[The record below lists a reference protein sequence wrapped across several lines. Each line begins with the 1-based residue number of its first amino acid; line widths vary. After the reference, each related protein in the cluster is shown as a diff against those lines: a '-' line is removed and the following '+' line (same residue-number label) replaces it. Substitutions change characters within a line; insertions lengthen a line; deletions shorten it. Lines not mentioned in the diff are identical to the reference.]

1 LAEVVLITTDDLEPA
16 VRLRAAFEEDGLRVE
31 LLAPGETVADALGEP
46 LLLVITGGLRE
57 RRARQLIA
65 QARERGRVPII
76 GLTEPTEPSG
86 RDVCRQLGISDCFA
100 KPIDAEEV
108 ALVGRRLV
116 QREELREI
124 TGIVGDTEEMEGVLE
139 RVVQIAPVNSTVLVL
154 GESGTGKELVAR
166 GIHALSP
173 RRHRPFIAVNV
184 AALPE
189 TLLESELFG
198 HEKGAFTG
206 AAALRKGFFE
216 LANGGSIFL
225 DEIGEMPLSTQTKL
239 LRVLEEREFRRV
251 GGEELLRVDVRVI
264 AATNRDLR
272 QQVAHGEFRRDLY
285 HRLNVLRIDLPALR
299 ERQADIPRLIERFI
313 REFSAQHERP
323 FVGIDPEAVRLLVEY
338 DWPGNVRELRNLVE
352 SMVVLAPG
360 RVIRP
365 EDIPA
370 EVRFHTRG
378 GSRSLMPVPMPMV
391 RQGPPPR
398 TDHEGN
404 GAVEPGG
411 PPPEL
416 EFIFRTLFDMRMDLD
431 DLRREFEI
439 YRQRQREPVALPG
452 IGGAAGPIV
461 GGVYPPAALAWAPP
475 PPEPEPAEERGVV
488 VFRPGM
494 TMEQMEREAI
504 GAALREAR
512 GNRRRAAEMLG
523 IGERTLYR
531 KLKEYQLEA

>member
-1 LAEVVLITTDDLEPA
+1 LADVVLITTDDLEPA
-16 VRLRAAFEEDGLRVE
+16 VRLRGAFEQDGLRVE
-31 LLAPGETVADALGEP
+31 LLAPGESMADALGEP
-46 LLLVITGGLRE
+46 ILLVITGGLRE
-57 RRARQLIA
+57 RRARSMIK
-65 QARERGRVPII
+65 QARERGRLPII
-76 GLTEPTEPSG
+76 GLVEPTEPSS
-86 RDVCRQLGISDCFA
+86 REVCRELGISDCFA
-100 KPIDAEEV
+100 KPVDADEV

-116 QREELREI
+116 QREELREL
-124 TGIVGDTEEMEGVLE
+124 TGIVGETEEMEQVLE
-139 RVVQIAPVNSTVLVL
+139 RVVQIAPVNSTVLIL

-166 GIHALSP
+166 GLHALSP

-216 LANGGSIFL
+216 LANNGTIFL
-225 DEIGEMPLSTQTKL
+225 DEIGEMPASTQTKL

-251 GGEELLRVDVRVI
+251 GGEEVLRVDVRVL
-264 AATNRDLR
+264 AATNQDLR
-272 QQVAHGEFRRDLY
+272 EEVLTGGFRRDLY
-285 HRLNVLRIDLPALR
+285 HRLNVLRIDLPPLR
-299 ERQADIPRLIERFI
+299 ERRADIPRLIDRFI
-313 REFSAQHERP
+313 REFSTEHDRP
-323 FVGIDPEAVRLLVEY
+323 FMGIDPEAVRVLVEY
-338 DWPGNVRELRNLVE
+338 DWPGNVRELRNLIE

-365 EDIPA
+365 EDIPP
-370 EVRFHTRG
+370 EVRFSRG
-378 GSRSLMPVPMPMV
+378 GGRTLMPVPMPV
-391 RQGPPPR
+391 VHQGKP
-398 TDHEGN
+398 ENGN
-404 GAVEPGG
+404 GG

-416 EFIFRTLFDMRMDLD
+416 EFIFRTMFDMRMDLD

-439 YRQRQREPVALPG
+439 YKQRQREPVQLS
-452 IGGAAGPIV
+452 
-461 GGVYPPAALAWAPP
+461 GGVAVGAPYPAPTLAWAPP
-475 PPEPEPAEERGVV
+475 PAPEPEPPEERGVV

-494 TMEQMEREAI
+494 TMQDLERQAI
-504 GAALREAR
+504 GAALKEAR

>member
-1 LAEVVLITTDDLEPA
+1 MAEAVLITTDDLEPA
-16 VRLRAAFEEDGLRVE
+16 VRLRAALEPHGLRVE
-31 LLAPGETVADALGEP
+31 LLAPGETLADALGEP

-57 RRARQLIA
+57 RRAAGLIA

-76 GLTEPTEPSG
+76 GLTEPTEPTG
-86 RDVCRQLGISDCFA
+86 REVCRQLGISECVA

-108 ALVGRRLV
+108 ALVGRRQV
-116 QREELREI
+116 QREELREL
-124 TGIVGDTEEMEGVLE
+124 TGIVGDTEEMEQVLE
-139 RVVQIAPVNSTVLVL
+139 RVVQIAPVNSTVLIL

-216 LANGGSIFL
+216 LAHGGSIFL

-272 QQVAHGEFRRDLY
+272 DQVQRGEFRRDLY

-299 ERQADIPRLIERFI
+299 ERQPDIPRLIERFI

-323 FVGIDPEAVRLLVEY
+323 FMGIDPEAVRLLMDY

-378 GSRSLMPVPMPMV
+378 GSRSLMPVPVPVV
-391 RQGPPPR
+391 RQGPPPG
-398 TDHEGN
+398 EN
-404 GAVEPGG
+404 GHGEVTG

-416 EFIFRTLFDMRMDLD
+416 EFIFRTMFDLRMDLD

-439 YRQRQREPVALPG
+439 YRQRHREPVALPV
-452 IGGAAGPIV
+452 V
-461 GGVYPPAALAWAPP
+461 GGPLVGGYPPPALAWAPP
-475 PPEPEPAEERGVV
+475 PPAEPEPAEERGVV

-494 TMEQMEREAI
+494 TMEEMERQAI

>member
-1 LAEVVLITTDDLEPA
+1 LADVVLITTDDLEPA
-16 VRLRAAFEEDGLRVE
+16 VRLRGAFEQAGMRVE
-31 LLAPGETVADALGEP
+31 LLAAGESVADALGEP
-46 LLLVITGGLRE
+46 ILLVITGGLRE
-57 RRARQLIA
+57 RRARQMVA
-65 QARERGRVPII
+65 QAKERGRVPVI

-86 RDVCRQLGISDCFA
+86 REVCRQLGISECFG
-100 KPIDAEEV
+100 KPVDPEEV
-108 ALVGRRLV
+108 AMIGRRLI

-124 TGIVGDTEEMEGVLE
+124 TGIVGETEEMEGVLE
-139 RVVQIAPVNSTVLVL
+139 RIVQIAPVNSTVLIL

-184 AALPE
+184 AALTE

-206 AAALRKGFFE
+206 ASSLRKGFFE
-216 LANGGSIFL
+216 LANGGTIFL

-251 GGEELLRVDVRVI
+251 GGEDVLRVDVRVL

-272 QQVAHGEFRRDLY
+272 EQVPTGQFRRDLY

-299 ERQADIPRLIERFI
+299 ERRADIPRLIDRFI
-313 REFSAQHERP
+313 REFSAEHERP
-323 FVGIDPEAVRLLVEY
+323 FMGIDPEAVRVLVEY
-338 DWPGNVRELRNLVE
+338 DWPGNVRELRNLIE

-370 EVRFHTRG
+370 EVRFSRGTRA
-378 GSRSLMPVPMPMV
+378 LMPVPMP
-391 RQGPPPR
+391 RQPGVQTTPNVPVPASA
-398 TDHEGN
+398 N
-404 GAVEPGG
+404 GG

-439 YRQRQREPVALPG
+439 YKSRHHEPVPIPG
-452 IGGAAGPIV
+452 YAIGGAT
-461 GGVYPPAALAWAPP
+461 PAAIGWAPP
-475 PPEPEPAEERGVV
+475 APPEPEPPEERGVV

-494 TMEQMEREAI
+494 TMQDLEREAI

-531 KLKEYQLEA
+531 KLKEYHLEA

>member
-1 LAEVVLITTDDLEPA
+1 MAEVVLITTDDLEPA
-16 VRLRAAFEEDGLRVE
+16 VRLRAAFEGHGLRVE
-31 LLAPGETVADALGEP
+31 LLAPGESVADALNEP

-76 GLTEPTEPSG
+76 GLTEATEPSG
-86 RDVCRQLGISDCFA
+86 REVCRQLGISDCFA
-100 KPIDAEEV
+100 KPIDADEV

-124 TGIVGDTEEMEGVLE
+124 TGIVGDTEEMEQVLE
-139 RVVQIAPVNSTVLVL
+139 RVVQIAPVNSTVLIL

-206 AAALRKGFFE
+206 AASLRKGFFE
-216 LANGGSIFL
+216 LANGGTIFL
-225 DEIGEMPLSTQTKL
+225 DEIGEMPLTTQTKL

-251 GGEELLRVDVRVI
+251 GGEDVLRVDVRVL
-264 AATNRDLR
+264 AATNREPR
-272 QQVAHGEFRRDLY
+272 EQVARGEFRRDLY

-299 ERQADIPRLIERFI
+299 ERRADVPRLIERFI

-323 FVGIDPEAVRLLVEY
+323 FMGIDPEAVRLLTEY

-370 EVRFHTRG
+370 DVRFHTRS
-378 GSRSLMPVPMPMV
+378 SRALAPVLPTVHQGRP
-391 RQGPPPR
+391 RQ
-398 TDHEGN
+398 EN
-404 GAVEPGG
+404 GAADPTG

-452 IGGAAGPIV
+452 VAGAPLVAG
-461 GGVYPPAALAWAPP
+461 YPPALAWTPPP
-475 PPEPEPAEERGVV
+475 PPEPEPPEERGVI

-494 TMEQMEREAI
+494 TMQDMEREAI
-504 GAALREAR
+504 SAALREAR

>member
-1 LAEVVLITTDDLEPA
+1 MADVVLITTDDLEPA
-16 VRLRAAFEEDGLRVE
+16 VRLRGAFEEDGLRVE
-31 LLAPGETVADALGEP
+31 LLAAGETVADALGEP
-46 LLLVITGGLRE
+46 ILLVITGGLRE
-57 RRARQLIA
+57 RRARQLIG
-65 QARERGRVPII
+65 QARDRGRVPVI

-86 RDVCRQLGISDCFA
+86 REVCRQLGISECFP
-100 KPIDAEEV
+100 KPIDPDEV
-108 ALVGRRLV
+108 VMIGRRLI

-124 TGIVGDTEEMEGVLE
+124 TGIVGETEEMEGVLE
-139 RVVQIAPVNSTVLVL
+139 RIVQIAPVNSTVLIL

-206 AAALRKGFFE
+206 AASLRKGFFE
-216 LANGGSIFL
+216 LANGGTIFL

-251 GGEELLRVDVRVI
+251 GGEDVLRVDVRVL

-272 QQVAHGEFRRDLY
+272 EQVATGQFRRDLY

-299 ERQADIPRLIERFI
+299 ERRADIPRLIDRFI
-313 REFSAQHERP
+313 REFSAEHERP
-323 FVGIDPEAVRLLVEY
+323 FMGIDPEAVRVLVEY

-370 EVRFHTRG
+370 EVRYSRG
-378 GSRSLMPVPMPMV
+378 QRSLMPVPMPAM
-391 RQGPPPR
+391 RPAS
-398 TDHEGN
+398 T
-404 GAVEPGG
+404 AVTAEANAG

-439 YRQRQREPVALPG
+439 YKQRQREPVTIPG
-452 IGGAAGPIV
+452 VAIGGPV
-461 GGVYPPAALAWAPP
+461 PAALGWAPPP
-475 PPEPEPAEERGVV
+475 PPEPEPPEERGVV

-494 TMEQMEREAI
+494 TMQDLEREAI

>member
-1 LAEVVLITTDDLEPA
+1 LADVVLITTEDLEPA
-16 VRLRAAFEEDGLRVE
+16 VRLRGAFEQHGIRSE
-31 LLAPGETVADALGEP
+31 LLTPGETVADAVGEP
-46 LLLVITGGLRE
+46 ILLVITGGLRE
-57 RRARQLIA
+57 RRARGLIQ
-65 QARERGRVPII
+65 QARELGRVPII

-86 RDVCRQLGISDCFA
+86 RDVCRQLGISECFP
-100 KPIDAEEV
+100 KPIEAEEV
-108 ALVGRRLV
+108 AMVGRRLI

-124 TGIVGDTEEMEGVLE
+124 TGIVGETEEMEGVLE
-139 RVVQIAPVNSTVLVL
+139 RVVQIAPVNSTVLIL

-166 GIHALSP
+166 GLHALSP
-173 RRHRPFIAVNV
+173 RRHRPFIGVNV

-206 AAALRKGFFE
+206 AASLRKGFFE
-216 LANGGSIFL
+216 LANNGTIFL

-251 GGEELLRVDVRVI
+251 GGEDVLRVDVRVL
-264 AATNRDLR
+264 AATNRDPR
-272 QQVAHGEFRRDLY
+272 SQVAAGEFRRDLY

-299 ERQADIPRLIERFI
+299 ERRADIPRLIDQFI
-313 REFSAQHERP
+313 REFSAQHDRP
-323 FVGIDPEAVRLLVEY
+323 FMGIDPEAVRLLVEY
-338 DWPGNVRELRNLVE
+338 EWPGNVRELRNLVE

-370 EVRFHTRG
+370 EVRLHRG
-378 GSRSLMPVPMPMV
+378 GDRALLPVPVMRSQVPA
-391 RQGPPPR
+391 RGG
-398 TDHEGN
+398 D
-404 GAVEPGG
+404 G

-416 EFIFRTLFDMRMDLD
+416 EMIFRTLFDLRMDLD

-439 YRQRQREPVALPG
+439 YRQRSRETVLPG
-452 IGGAAGPIV
+452 YTPVPQFAYV
-461 GGVYPPAALAWAPP
+461 QPA
-475 PPEPEPAEERGVV
+475 PPEPDPEPPLERGAI

-494 TMEQMEREAI
+494 TMQDLEREAI
-504 GAALREAR
+504 GVALREAR

-531 KLKEYQLEA
+531 KLKEYQIEV